1 MIYSSKRERYKPAS
15 DPGQTELFEQ
25 GELSVEEVEIVEQ
38 VVVKKGI
45 KKPTKKQSN
54 RNIFPSSLR
63 REEIII
69 LPLGDTE
76 NLVQIG
82 QDVTEILAYVE
93 ASLLVKRIIRPRL
106 ANKAKEDEGVLQ
118 APIPPRIV
126 PKGMVDESLIAQ
138 IIVEK
143 IQFHTPIYR
152 FAKKIKQGGIDFVK
166 QNNLHNWFHAGA
178 ESLKPL
184 YNLLIEDILSQGYV
198 QGDETRIPV
207 LAKNKIGAAHRG
219 QMWAFFAP
227 TIRAVGF
234 NYEPTRSTKSAN
246 VILDQFKGILQ
257 TDGYVSYEKIGQRKD
272 IQLIFCMAHAR

>member
-1 MIYSSKRERYKPAS
+1 MWKLVYLSKESSVIDWP
-15 DPGQTELFEQ
+15 
-25 GELSVEEVEIVEQ
+25 
-38 VVVKKGI
+38 I
-45 KKPTKKQSN
+45 KQM
-54 RNIFPSSLR
+54 
-63 REEIII
+63 
-69 LPLGDTE
+69 
-76 NLVQIG
+76 
-82 QDVTEILAYVE
+82 
-93 ASLLVKRIIRPRL
+93 RI
-106 ANKAKEDEGVLQ
+106 VLQ

-152 FAKKIKQGGIDFVK
+152 FAKKIKQEGIDFVK

-272 IQLIFCMAHAR
+272 IQLIFCMAHGR

>member
-1 MIYSSKRERYKPAS
+1 MWKLVYLSKESSVIDWP
-15 DPGQTELFEQ
+15 
-25 GELSVEEVEIVEQ
+25 
-38 VVVKKGI
+38 I
-45 KKPTKKQSN
+45 KQM
-54 RNIFPSSLR
+54 
-63 REEIII
+63 
-69 LPLGDTE
+69 
-76 NLVQIG
+76 
-82 QDVTEILAYVE
+82 
-93 ASLLVKRIIRPRL
+93 RI
-106 ANKAKEDEGVLQ
+106 VLQ

-227 TIRAVGF
+227 TIRAVAF